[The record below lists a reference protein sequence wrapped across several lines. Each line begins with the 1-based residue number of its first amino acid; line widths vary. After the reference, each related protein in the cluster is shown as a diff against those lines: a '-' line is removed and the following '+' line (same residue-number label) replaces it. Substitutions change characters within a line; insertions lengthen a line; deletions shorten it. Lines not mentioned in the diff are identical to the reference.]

1 MCVSVYEEGDKK
13 GDRGSGGGGGG
24 KGSGIIVTHTVHIQ
38 CVKTA
43 ANILRQA
50 SKLHK
55 LQDERW
61 GHKLKTRSIQNANWA
76 PMKQFSAPWK
86 TETNSDN
93 RKRRTQSI
101 MNDVKEIGSGL
112 SITLLLT
119 MWDKNTSGDL
129 IAQ

>member
-13 GDRGSGGGGGG
+13 GGGGGGG
-24 KGSGIIVTHTVHIQ
+24 GEGGGGGGGGGGGSGIIATHTVHIQ

-61 GHKLKTRSIQNANWA
+61 GHKLKTRHR
-76 PMKQFSAPWK
+76 KL
-86 TETNSDN
+86 TEHRWNNFQHLGKLKRTVIIIKDAHNQSWMMQ
-93 RKRRTQSI
+93 RK
-101 MNDVKEIGSGL
+101 
-112 SITLLLT
+112 
-119 MWDKNTSGDL
+119 
-129 IAQ
+129 